1 MPVGVRGFPDL
12 EGNSDLEGISD
23 LGSRDEVSAHDGESI
38 HDDEASLNNAASL
51 NNEATFEETYD
62 EKVARLRRDCRRLTD
77 LIACEL
83 DSSAMEI
90 ERFYR
95 KHLGFGQAGATL
107 AQLEHKH
114 DVLRRKAGE
123 LRTAVD

>member
-1 MPVGVRGFPDL
+1 M
-12 EGNSDLEGISD
+12 NSDNRVRRLFTGKERLALLAD
-23 LGSRDEVSAHDGESI
+23 NGE
-38 HDDEASLNNAASL
+38 ETYAG
-51 NNEATFEETYD
+51 EETYD
-62 EKVARLRRDCRRLTD
+62 ERVARLRQDCRRLTA
-77 LIACEL
+77 LIAYEL
-83 DSSAMEI
+83 NAPAMEI

-123 LRTAVD
+123 LRMAVD